1 MKQKFSYLPKVL
13 VRLIS
18 CFLISIALLSGMVT
32 NPATLL
38 QAQAVPLTPEAT
50 QYQVNSQDSPFR
62 ENDQEK
68 VNALFQENKQPQTAS
83 ETTKEL
89 GETLTQPQK
98 TVKKNL
104 EKAAKTTGEKL
115 NLNQSPYTNLD
126 EIAEDA
132 VNSIKSNQD

>member
-1 MKQKFSYLPKVL
+1 MKQKFPCLPKIV

-18 CFLISIALLSGMVT
+18 FFLISIALLSGI
-32 NPATLL
+32 TLNSGTSF
-38 QAQAVPLTPEAT
+38 QAQAAPLTPEAT

-62 ENDQEK
+62 EDDQEK
-68 VNALFQENKQPQTAS
+68 VNALFQENKQPETTS

-89 GETLTQPQK
+89 GETLTKPQK

-104 EKAAKTTGEKL
+104 QSAAKTTAEKL
-115 NLNQSPYTNLD
+115 NLNQPPYTNLD

-132 VNSIKSNQD
+132 VNSLKSNHD